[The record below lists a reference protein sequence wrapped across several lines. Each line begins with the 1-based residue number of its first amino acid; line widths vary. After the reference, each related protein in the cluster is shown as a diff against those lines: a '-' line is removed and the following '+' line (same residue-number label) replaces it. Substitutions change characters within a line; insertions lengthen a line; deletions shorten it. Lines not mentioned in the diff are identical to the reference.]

1 MVDAKEDYDYVY
13 AIADTISRKTVNE
26 PEEKEEG

>member
-13 AIADTISRKTVNE
+13 AIAVTFSRKTVNE